1 MKQLICSF
9 NFSPKEL
16 TWGGGGGGSERV
28 LAAQPVVPYQKADV
42 TFSLTDPS

>member
-16 TWGGGGGGSERV
+16 TWGGGGGSERV